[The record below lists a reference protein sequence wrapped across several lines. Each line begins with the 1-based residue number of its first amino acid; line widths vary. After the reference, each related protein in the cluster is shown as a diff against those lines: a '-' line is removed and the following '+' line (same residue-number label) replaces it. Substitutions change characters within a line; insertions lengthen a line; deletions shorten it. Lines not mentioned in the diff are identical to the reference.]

1 MLLGAFCV
9 IALLVTGVLG
19 CIGRS
24 PLDAFAARSAKLVPL
39 TPMEQA
45 QKDLAGVTVT
55 YQFGDQS
62 EVLDSDRILSWLKEQ
77 EDGSVAIDEQQ
88 AKAFVKEL
96 AEKYDTAYTTRTFH
110 TTGGRDIQIAQGDYG
125 WRIDQEAETKHLL
138 ELLAAKQSAVCEPIY
153 AQTAAVHAKNDWGTT
168 YVEISLTD
176 QYLWLY
182 KDGHCI
188 IESYFV
194 SGNPTRGHATP
205 KGIYGLTYKTR
216 DATPHGARPSAAR
229 STGITAPTAA
239 STCRQPTPPRST
251 RTSTRTHRSSST
263 DPPANQTISQH
274 PIPVIYKRPLK
285 HCIAFQRSLCFLLV
299 LFVFQLR
306 QNWIYARIVLAAVSR
321 EIPLVLIIMS

>member
-1 MLLGAFCV
+1 MLLGAFFV
-9 IALLVTGVLG
+9 IALLVMGVLG
-19 CIGRS
+19 CIGGS
-24 PLDAFAARSAKLVPL
+24 PLDAFAARSAKPVPL

-62 EVLDSDRILSWLKEQ
+62 EVLDNDRILSWLKEQ

-138 ELLAAKQSAVCEPIY
+138 ELLAAKQSATCEPIY

-168 YVEISLTD
+168 YVEVSLTD

-188 IESYFV
+188 LESYFV

-216 DATPHGARPSAAR
+216 DATLSGEGYDSKVKYWMPFNRNVGLHDAPWRKTFGGQIYKNNGSHGC
-229 STGITAPTAA
+229 INL
-239 STCRQPTPPRST
+239 
-251 RTSTRTHRSSST
+251 
-263 DPPANQTISQH
+263 PPANAAKIYENVDKNT
-274 PIPVIYKRPLK
+274 PVIVY
-285 HCIAFQRSLCFLLV
+285 
-299 LFVFQLR
+299 
-306 QNWIYARIVLAAVSR
+306 
-321 EIPLVLIIMS
+321 

>member
-9 IALLVTGVLG
+9 IALLVTGMLG
-19 CIGRS
+19 GIGRF
-24 PLDAFAARSAKLVPL
+24 PLDAFAARSAKPVPL

-62 EVLDSDRILSWLKEQ
+62 EVLDSDRILSWLQEK

-168 YVEISLTD
+168 YVEVSLTD

-188 IESYFV
+188 LESYFV

-216 DATPHGARPSAAR
+216 DATLSGEGYDSKVKYWMPFNRNVGLHDAPWRKTFGGQIYKNNGSHGC
-229 STGITAPTAA
+229 INL
-239 STCRQPTPPRST
+239 
-251 RTSTRTHRSSST
+251 
-263 DPPANQTISQH
+263 PPANAAKIYENVDKNT
-274 PIPVIYKRPLK
+274 PVIVY
-285 HCIAFQRSLCFLLV
+285 
-299 LFVFQLR
+299 
-306 QNWIYARIVLAAVSR
+306 
-321 EIPLVLIIMS
+321 

>member
-9 IALLVTGVLG
+9 IALLVTGMLG
-19 CIGRS
+19 GIGRS
-24 PLDAFAARSAKLVPL
+24 PLDAFAARSAKPVPL

-138 ELLAAKQSAVCEPIY
+138 ELLAAKQSATCEPIY

-168 YVEISLTD
+168 YVEVSLTD

-188 IESYFV
+188 LESYFV

-216 DATPHGARPSAAR
+216 DATLSGEGYDSKVKYWMPFNRNVGLHDAPWRKTFGGQIYKNNGSHGC
-229 STGITAPTAA
+229 INL
-239 STCRQPTPPRST
+239 
-251 RTSTRTHRSSST
+251 
-263 DPPANQTISQH
+263 PPANAAKIYENVDKNT
-274 PIPVIYKRPLK
+274 PVIVY
-285 HCIAFQRSLCFLLV
+285 
-299 LFVFQLR
+299 
-306 QNWIYARIVLAAVSR
+306 
-321 EIPLVLIIMS
+321 

>member
-1 MLLGAFCV
+1 MLLGAFFV

-19 CIGRS
+19 CIGGS
-24 PLDAFAARSAKLVPL
+24 PLDAFAARSAKPVPL

-62 EVLDSDRILSWLKEQ
+62 EVLDNDRILSWLKEQ

-138 ELLAAKQSAVCEPIY
+138 ELLAAKQSATCEPIY

-168 YVEISLTD
+168 YVEVSLTD

-188 IESYFV
+188 LESYFV

-216 DATPHGARPSAAR
+216 DATLSGEGYDSKVKYWMPFNRNVGLHDAPWRKTFGGQIYRNNGSHGC
-229 STGITAPTAA
+229 INL
-239 STCRQPTPPRST
+239 
-251 RTSTRTHRSSST
+251 
-263 DPPANQTISQH
+263 PPANAAKIYENVDKNT
-274 PIPVIYKRPLK
+274 PVIVY
-285 HCIAFQRSLCFLLV
+285 
-299 LFVFQLR
+299 
-306 QNWIYARIVLAAVSR
+306 
-321 EIPLVLIIMS
+321 

>member
-1 MLLGAFCV
+1 MLLGAFFV

-19 CIGRS
+19 CIGGS
-24 PLDAFAARSAKLVPL
+24 PLDAFAARSAKPVPL

-96 AEKYDTAYTTRTFH
+96 AEKYDTAYTHRTFH
-110 TTGGRDIQIAQGDYG
+110 TTGGRDIQITQGDYG

-168 YVEISLTD
+168 YVEVSLTD

-188 IESYFV
+188 LESYFV

-216 DATPHGARPSAAR
+216 DATLSGEGYDSKVKYWMPFNRNVGLHDAPWRKTFGGQIYKNNGSHGC
-229 STGITAPTAA
+229 INL
-239 STCRQPTPPRST
+239 
-251 RTSTRTHRSSST
+251 
-263 DPPANQTISQH
+263 PPANAAKIYENVDKNT
-274 PIPVIYKRPLK
+274 PVIVY
-285 HCIAFQRSLCFLLV
+285 
-299 LFVFQLR
+299 
-306 QNWIYARIVLAAVSR
+306 
-321 EIPLVLIIMS
+321 

>member
-1 MLLGAFCV
+1 MLLGAFFV

-19 CIGRS
+19 CIGGS
-24 PLDAFAARSAKLVPL
+24 PLDAFAARSAKPVPL

-62 EVLDSDRILSWLKEQ
+62 EVLDNDRILSWLKEQ

-96 AEKYDTAYTTRTFH
+96 AEKYDTAYTHRTFH
-110 TTGGRDIQIAQGDYG
+110 TTGGRDIQITQGDYG

-168 YVEISLTD
+168 HVEVSLTD

-188 IESYFV
+188 LESYFV

-216 DATPHGARPSAAR
+216 DATLSGEGYDSKVKYWMPFNRNVGLHDAPWRKTFGGQIYKNNGSHGC
-229 STGITAPTAA
+229 INL
-239 STCRQPTPPRST
+239 
-251 RTSTRTHRSSST
+251 
-263 DPPANQTISQH
+263 PPANAAKIYENVDKNT
-274 PIPVIYKRPLK
+274 PVIVY
-285 HCIAFQRSLCFLLV
+285 
-299 LFVFQLR
+299 
-306 QNWIYARIVLAAVSR
+306 
-321 EIPLVLIIMS
+321 

>member
-1 MLLGAFCV
+1 MLLGAFFV

-19 CIGRS
+19 CIGGS
-24 PLDAFAARSAKLVPL
+24 PLDAFAARSAKPVPL

-45 QKDLAGVTVT
+45 QKDLAGVTIT

-62 EVLDSDRILSWLKEQ
+62 EVLDNDRILSWLKEQ
-77 EDGSVAIDEQQ
+77 EDGNVAIDEQQ

-138 ELLAAKQSAVCEPIY
+138 ELLAAKQSATCEPIY

-168 YVEISLTD
+168 YVEVSLTD

-188 IESYFV
+188 LESYFV

-216 DATPHGARPSAAR
+216 DATLSGEGYDSKVKYWMPFNRNVGLHDAPWRKTFGGQIHRNNGSHGC
-229 STGITAPTAA
+229 INL
-239 STCRQPTPPRST
+239 
-251 RTSTRTHRSSST
+251 
-263 DPPANQTISQH
+263 PPANAAKIYENVDKNT
-274 PIPVIYKRPLK
+274 PVIVY
-285 HCIAFQRSLCFLLV
+285 
-299 LFVFQLR
+299 
-306 QNWIYARIVLAAVSR
+306 
-321 EIPLVLIIMS
+321 

>member
-9 IALLVTGVLG
+9 IALLVTGVLE
-19 CIGRS
+19 CIGGS
-24 PLDAFAARSAKLVPL
+24 PLDAFAARSAKPVPL

-62 EVLDSDRILSWLKEQ
+62 EVLDNDRILSWLKEQ

-138 ELLAAKQSAVCEPIY
+138 ELLAAKQSATCEPIY

-168 YVEISLTD
+168 YVEVSLTD

-188 IESYFV
+188 LESYFV

-216 DATPHGARPSAAR
+216 DATLSGEGYDSKVKYWMPFNRNVGLHDAPWRKTFGGQIYKNNGSHGC
-229 STGITAPTAA
+229 INL
-239 STCRQPTPPRST
+239 
-251 RTSTRTHRSSST
+251 
-263 DPPANQTISQH
+263 PPANAAKIYENVDKNT
-274 PIPVIYKRPLK
+274 PVIVY
-285 HCIAFQRSLCFLLV
+285 
-299 LFVFQLR
+299 
-306 QNWIYARIVLAAVSR
+306 
-321 EIPLVLIIMS
+321 

>member
-1 MLLGAFCV
+1 MLLGAFFV

-19 CIGRS
+19 CIGGS
-24 PLDAFAARSAKLVPL
+24 PLDAFAARSAKPVPL

-62 EVLDSDRILSWLKEQ
+62 EVLDSDRILSWLQEK

-110 TTGGRDIQIAQGDYG
+110 TKGGRDIQIAQGDYG

-168 YVEISLTD
+168 YVEVSLTD

-188 IESYFV
+188 LESYFV

-216 DATPHGARPSAAR
+216 DATLSGEGYDSKVKYWMPFNRNVGLHDAPWRKTFGGQIYRNNGSHGC
-229 STGITAPTAA
+229 INL
-239 STCRQPTPPRST
+239 
-251 RTSTRTHRSSST
+251 
-263 DPPANQTISQH
+263 PPANAAKIYENVDKNT
-274 PIPVIYKRPLK
+274 PVIVY
-285 HCIAFQRSLCFLLV
+285 
-299 LFVFQLR
+299 
-306 QNWIYARIVLAAVSR
+306 
-321 EIPLVLIIMS
+321 

>member
-1 MLLGAFCV
+1 MLLGAFFV

-19 CIGRS
+19 CIGGS
-24 PLDAFAARSAKLVPL
+24 PLDAFAARSAKPVPL

-62 EVLDSDRILSWLKEQ
+62 EVLDNDRILSWLKEQ

-168 YVEISLTD
+168 YVEVSLTD

-188 IESYFV
+188 LESYFV

-216 DATPHGARPSAAR
+216 DATLSGEGYDSKVKYWMPFNRNVGLHDAPWRKTFGGQIYRNNGSHGCINLPPTNAAKIYENVDQN
-229 STGITAPTAA
+229 T
-239 STCRQPTPPRST
+239 
-251 RTSTRTHRSSST
+251 
-263 DPPANQTISQH
+263 
-274 PIPVIYKRPLK
+274 PVIVY
-285 HCIAFQRSLCFLLV
+285 
-299 LFVFQLR
+299 
-306 QNWIYARIVLAAVSR
+306 
-321 EIPLVLIIMS
+321 

>member
-24 PLDAFAARSAKLVPL
+24 PLDAFAARSAKPVPL

-110 TTGGRDIQIAQGDYG
+110 TTGGRDIQIVQGDYG
-125 WRIDQEAETKHLL
+125 WRIDQEAERSTSWSCSPPNRVRSVSRSTHRRPR
-138 ELLAAKQSAVCEPIY
+138 STPR
-153 AQTAAVHAKNDWGTT
+153 TT
-168 YVEISLTD
+168 
-176 QYLWLY
+176 
-182 KDGHCI
+182 
-188 IESYFV
+188 
-194 SGNPTRGHATP
+194 
-205 KGIYGLTYKTR
+205 
-216 DATPHGARPSAAR
+216 GARPMSKSA
-229 STGITAPTAA
+229 
-239 STCRQPTPPRST
+239 
-251 RTSTRTHRSSST
+251 
-263 DPPANQTISQH
+263 
-274 PIPVIYKRPLK
+274 
-285 HCIAFQRSLCFLLV
+285 
-299 LFVFQLR
+299 
-306 QNWIYARIVLAAVSR
+306 
-321 EIPLVLIIMS
+321 

>member
-1 MLLGAFCV
+1 MLLGAFFV

-19 CIGRS
+19 CIGSS
-24 PLDAFAARSAKLVPL
+24 PLDAFAARSAKPVPL

-45 QKDLAGVTVT
+45 QKDLAGVTIT

-62 EVLDSDRILSWLKEQ
+62 EVLDNDRILSWLKEQ

-168 YVEISLTD
+168 YVEVSLTD

-188 IESYFV
+188 LESYFV

-216 DATPHGARPSAAR
+216 DATLSGEGYDSKVKYWMPFNRNVGLHDAPWRKTFGGQIYRNNGSHGC
-229 STGITAPTAA
+229 INL
-239 STCRQPTPPRST
+239 
-251 RTSTRTHRSSST
+251 
-263 DPPANQTISQH
+263 PPANAAKIYENVDKNT
-274 PIPVIYKRPLK
+274 PVIVY
-285 HCIAFQRSLCFLLV
+285 
-299 LFVFQLR
+299 
-306 QNWIYARIVLAAVSR
+306 
-321 EIPLVLIIMS
+321 

>member
-9 IALLVTGVLG
+9 IALLVTGMLG
-19 CIGRS
+19 GIGRF
-24 PLDAFAARSAKLVPL
+24 PLDAFAARSAKPVPL

-62 EVLDSDRILSWLKEQ
+62 EVLDSARILSWLQEK

-168 YVEISLTD
+168 YVEVSLTD

-188 IESYFV
+188 LESYFV

-216 DATPHGARPSAAR
+216 DATLSGEGYDSKVKYWMPFNRNVGLHDAPWRKTFGGQIYRNNGSHGC
-229 STGITAPTAA
+229 INL
-239 STCRQPTPPRST
+239 
-251 RTSTRTHRSSST
+251 
-263 DPPANQTISQH
+263 PPANAAKIYENVDKNT
-274 PIPVIYKRPLK
+274 PVIVY
-285 HCIAFQRSLCFLLV
+285 
-299 LFVFQLR
+299 
-306 QNWIYARIVLAAVSR
+306 
-321 EIPLVLIIMS
+321 

>member
-1 MLLGAFCV
+1 MLLSAFCV

-19 CIGRS
+19 CIGGS
-24 PLDAFAARSAKLVPL
+24 PLDAFAARSAKPVPL

-62 EVLDSDRILSWLKEQ
+62 EVLDNDHILSWLKEQ

-138 ELLAAKQSAVCEPIY
+138 ELLAAKQSATCEPIY

-168 YVEISLTD
+168 YVEVSLTD

-188 IESYFV
+188 LESYFV

-216 DATPHGARPSAAR
+216 DATLSGEGYDSKVKYWMPFNRNVGLHDAPWRKTFGGQIYKNNGSHGC
-229 STGITAPTAA
+229 INL
-239 STCRQPTPPRST
+239 
-251 RTSTRTHRSSST
+251 
-263 DPPANQTISQH
+263 PPANAAKIYENVDKNT
-274 PIPVIYKRPLK
+274 PVIVY
-285 HCIAFQRSLCFLLV
+285 
-299 LFVFQLR
+299 
-306 QNWIYARIVLAAVSR
+306 
-321 EIPLVLIIMS
+321 

>member
-1 MLLGAFCV
+1 MLLGAFFV

-19 CIGRS
+19 CIGGS
-24 PLDAFAARSAKLVPL
+24 PLDAFAARSAKPVPL

-62 EVLDSDRILSWLKEQ
+62 EVLDNDRILSWLQEK

-138 ELLAAKQSAVCEPIY
+138 ELLAAKQSATCEPIY

-168 YVEISLTD
+168 YVEVSLTD

-188 IESYFV
+188 LESYFV

-216 DATPHGARPSAAR
+216 DATLSGEGYDSKVKYWMPFNRNVGLHDAPWRKTFGGQIYKNNGSHGC
-229 STGITAPTAA
+229 INL
-239 STCRQPTPPRST
+239 
-251 RTSTRTHRSSST
+251 
-263 DPPANQTISQH
+263 PPANAAKIYENVDKNT
-274 PIPVIYKRPLK
+274 PVIVY
-285 HCIAFQRSLCFLLV
+285 
-299 LFVFQLR
+299 
-306 QNWIYARIVLAAVSR
+306 
-321 EIPLVLIIMS
+321 

>member
-1 MLLGAFCV
+1 MLLGAFWV
-9 IALLVTGVLG
+9 IALLGTGVLG
-19 CIGRS
+19 CIGGS
-24 PLDAFAARSAKLVPL
+24 PLDAFAARSAKPVPL

-62 EVLDSDRILSWLKEQ
+62 EVLDNDRILSWLQEK

-125 WRIDQEAETKHLL
+125 WRIDKEAETKHLL
-138 ELLAAKQSAVCEPIY
+138 ELLATKQSAVCEPIY

-168 YVEISLTD
+168 YVEVSLTD

-188 IESYFV
+188 LESYFV

-216 DATPHGARPSAAR
+216 DATLSGEGYDSKVKYWMPFNRNVGLHDAPWRKTFGGQIYRNNGSHGC
-229 STGITAPTAA
+229 INL
-239 STCRQPTPPRST
+239 
-251 RTSTRTHRSSST
+251 
-263 DPPANQTISQH
+263 PPANAAKIYENVDKNT
-274 PIPVIYKRPLK
+274 PVIVY
-285 HCIAFQRSLCFLLV
+285 
-299 LFVFQLR
+299 
-306 QNWIYARIVLAAVSR
+306 
-321 EIPLVLIIMS
+321 

>member
-1 MLLGAFCV
+1 MLLGAFFV

-19 CIGRS
+19 CIGGS
-24 PLDAFAARSAKLVPL
+24 PLDAFAARSAKPVPL

-45 QKDLAGVTVT
+45 QKDLAGVTIT

-62 EVLDSDRILSWLKEQ
+62 EVLDNDRILSWLKEQ

-138 ELLAAKQSAVCEPIY
+138 ELLAAKQSATCEPIY
-153 AQTAAVHAKNDWGTT
+153 AQTAAVHSKNDWGTT
-168 YVEISLTD
+168 YVEVSLTD

-188 IESYFV
+188 LESYFV

-216 DATPHGARPSAAR
+216 DATLSGEGYDSKVKYWMPFNRNVGLHDAPWRKTFGGQIYKNNGSHGC
-229 STGITAPTAA
+229 INL
-239 STCRQPTPPRST
+239 
-251 RTSTRTHRSSST
+251 
-263 DPPANQTISQH
+263 PPANAAKIYENVDKNT
-274 PIPVIYKRPLK
+274 PVIVY
-285 HCIAFQRSLCFLLV
+285 
-299 LFVFQLR
+299 
-306 QNWIYARIVLAAVSR
+306 
-321 EIPLVLIIMS
+321 

>member
-9 IALLVTGVLG
+9 IALLVTGMLG
-19 CIGRS
+19 GIGRS
-24 PLDAFAARSAKLVPL
+24 PLDAFAARSAKPVPL

-62 EVLDSDRILSWLKEQ
+62 EVLDNDRILSWLQEK

-138 ELLAAKQSAVCEPIY
+138 ELLAAKQSATCEPIY

-168 YVEISLTD
+168 YVEVSLTD

-188 IESYFV
+188 LESYFV

-216 DATPHGARPSAAR
+216 DATLSGEGYDSKVKYWMPFNRNVGLHDAPWRKTFGGQIYKNNGSHGC
-229 STGITAPTAA
+229 INL
-239 STCRQPTPPRST
+239 
-251 RTSTRTHRSSST
+251 
-263 DPPANQTISQH
+263 PPANAAKIYENVDKNT
-274 PIPVIYKRPLK
+274 PVIVY
-285 HCIAFQRSLCFLLV
+285 
-299 LFVFQLR
+299 
-306 QNWIYARIVLAAVSR
+306 
-321 EIPLVLIIMS
+321 

>member
-1 MLLGAFCV
+1 MLLGAFFV

-19 CIGRS
+19 CIGGS
-24 PLDAFAARSAKLVPL
+24 PLDAFAARSAKPVPL

-55 YQFGDQS
+55 YQFGNQS
-62 EVLDSDRILSWLKEQ
+62 EVLDNDRILSWLQEK

-138 ELLAAKQSAVCEPIY
+138 ELLAAKQSATCEPIY

-168 YVEISLTD
+168 YVEVSLTD

-188 IESYFV
+188 LESYFV

-216 DATPHGARPSAAR
+216 DATLSGEGYDSKVKYWMPFNRNVGLHDAPWRKTFGGQIYRNNGSHGC
-229 STGITAPTAA
+229 INL
-239 STCRQPTPPRST
+239 
-251 RTSTRTHRSSST
+251 
-263 DPPANQTISQH
+263 PPANAAKIYENVDKNT
-274 PIPVIYKRPLK
+274 PVIVY
-285 HCIAFQRSLCFLLV
+285 
-299 LFVFQLR
+299 
-306 QNWIYARIVLAAVSR
+306 
-321 EIPLVLIIMS
+321 

>member
-1 MLLGAFCV
+1 MLLGAFFV

-19 CIGRS
+19 CIGGS
-24 PLDAFAARSAKLVPL
+24 PLDAFAARSAKPVPL

-45 QKDLAGVTVT
+45 QKDLAGVTIT

-62 EVLDSDRILSWLKEQ
+62 EVLDNDRILSWLKEQ

-110 TTGGRDIQIAQGDYG
+110 TTGGRDIQITQGDYG

-138 ELLAAKQSAVCEPIY
+138 ELLAAKQSATCEPIY

-168 YVEISLTD
+168 YVEVSLTD

-188 IESYFV
+188 LESYFV

-216 DATPHGARPSAAR
+216 DATLSGEGYDSKVKYWMPFNRNVGLHDAPWRKTFGGQIYKNNGSHGC
-229 STGITAPTAA
+229 INL
-239 STCRQPTPPRST
+239 
-251 RTSTRTHRSSST
+251 
-263 DPPANQTISQH
+263 PPANAAKIYENVDKNT
-274 PIPVIYKRPLK
+274 PVIVY
-285 HCIAFQRSLCFLLV
+285 
-299 LFVFQLR
+299 
-306 QNWIYARIVLAAVSR
+306 
-321 EIPLVLIIMS
+321 

>member
-24 PLDAFAARSAKLVPL
+24 PLDAFAARSAKPVPL

-62 EVLDSDRILSWLKEQ
+62 EVLDSDRILSWLQEK

-88 AKAFVKEL
+88 AKAFVKAL

-138 ELLAAKQSAVCEPIY
+138 ELLAAKQSAV
-153 AQTAAVHAKNDWGTT
+153 
-168 YVEISLTD
+168 
-176 QYLWLY
+176 
-182 KDGHCI
+182 
-188 IESYFV
+188 
-194 SGNPTRGHATP
+194 
-205 KGIYGLTYKTR
+205 
-216 DATPHGARPSAAR
+216 
-229 STGITAPTAA
+229 
-239 STCRQPTPPRST
+239 
-251 RTSTRTHRSSST
+251 
-263 DPPANQTISQH
+263 
-274 PIPVIYKRPLK
+274 
-285 HCIAFQRSLCFLLV
+285 
-299 LFVFQLR
+299 
-306 QNWIYARIVLAAVSR
+306 
-321 EIPLVLIIMS
+321 

>member
-9 IALLVTGVLG
+9 IALLVTGVLE

-24 PLDAFAARSAKLVPL
+24 PLDAFAARSAKPVPL

-125 WRIDQEAETKHLL
+125 WRIDQKAETKHLL
-138 ELLAAKQSAVCEPIY
+138 ELLAAKQSATCEPIY

-168 YVEISLTD
+168 YVEVSLTD

-188 IESYFV
+188 LESYFV

-216 DATPHGARPSAAR
+216 DATLSGEGYDSKVKYWMPFNRNVGLHDAPWRKTFGGQIYRNNGSHGC
-229 STGITAPTAA
+229 INL
-239 STCRQPTPPRST
+239 
-251 RTSTRTHRSSST
+251 
-263 DPPANQTISQH
+263 PPANAAKIYENVDKNT
-274 PIPVIYKRPLK
+274 PVIVY
-285 HCIAFQRSLCFLLV
+285 
-299 LFVFQLR
+299 
-306 QNWIYARIVLAAVSR
+306 
-321 EIPLVLIIMS
+321 

>member
-1 MLLGAFCV
+1 MLLGAFFV

-19 CIGRS
+19 CIGGS
-24 PLDAFAARSAKLVPL
+24 PLDAFAARSAKPVPL

-45 QKDLAGVTVT
+45 QKDLAGVTIT

-62 EVLDSDRILSWLKEQ
+62 EVLDNDRILSWLKEQ

-88 AKAFVKEL
+88 ANAFVKEL

-138 ELLAAKQSAVCEPIY
+138 ELLAAKQSATCEPIY

-168 YVEISLTD
+168 YVEVSLTD

-188 IESYFV
+188 LESYFV

-216 DATPHGARPSAAR
+216 DATLSGEGYDSKVKYWMPFNRNVGLHDAPWRKTFGGQIYKNNGSHGC
-229 STGITAPTAA
+229 INL
-239 STCRQPTPPRST
+239 
-251 RTSTRTHRSSST
+251 
-263 DPPANQTISQH
+263 PPANAAKIYENVDKNT
-274 PIPVIYKRPLK
+274 PVIVY
-285 HCIAFQRSLCFLLV
+285 
-299 LFVFQLR
+299 
-306 QNWIYARIVLAAVSR
+306 
-321 EIPLVLIIMS
+321 

>member
-1 MLLGAFCV
+1 MLLGAFFV

-19 CIGRS
+19 CIGGS
-24 PLDAFAARSAKLVPL
+24 PLDAFAARSAKPVPL

-62 EVLDSDRILSWLKEQ
+62 EVLDNDRILSWLKEQ

-168 YVEISLTD
+168 YVEVSLTD

-188 IESYFV
+188 LESYFV

-216 DATPHGARPSAAR
+216 DATLSGEGYDSKVKYWMPFNRNVGLHDAPWRKTFGGQIYKNNGSHGC
-229 STGITAPTAA
+229 INL
-239 STCRQPTPPRST
+239 
-251 RTSTRTHRSSST
+251 
-263 DPPANQTISQH
+263 PPANAAKIYENVDKNT
-274 PIPVIYKRPLK
+274 PVIVY
-285 HCIAFQRSLCFLLV
+285 
-299 LFVFQLR
+299 
-306 QNWIYARIVLAAVSR
+306 
-321 EIPLVLIIMS
+321 

>member
-1 MLLGAFCV
+1 
-9 IALLVTGVLG
+9 
-19 CIGRS
+19 
-24 PLDAFAARSAKLVPL
+24 
-39 TPMEQA
+39 MEQA

-88 AKAFVKEL
+88 AKAFVKAL

-138 ELLAAKQSAVCEPIY
+138 ELLAAKQSATCEPIY

-168 YVEISLTD
+168 YVEVSLTD

-188 IESYFV
+188 LESYFV

-216 DATPHGARPSAAR
+216 DATLSGEGYDSKVKYWMPFNRNVGLHDAPWRKTFGGQIYKNNGSHGC
-229 STGITAPTAA
+229 INL
-239 STCRQPTPPRST
+239 
-251 RTSTRTHRSSST
+251 
-263 DPPANQTISQH
+263 PPANAAKIYENVDKNT
-274 PIPVIYKRPLK
+274 PVIVYWDTGLSKTSIKKRET
-285 HCIAFQRSLCFLLV
+285 R
-299 LFVFQLR
+299 
-306 QNWIYARIVLAAVSR
+306 
-321 EIPLVLIIMS
+321 

>member
-1 MLLGAFCV
+1 MLLGAFFV

-19 CIGRS
+19 CIGGS
-24 PLDAFAARSAKLVPL
+24 PLDAFAARSAKPVPL

-45 QKDLAGVTVT
+45 QKDLAGVTIT

-62 EVLDSDRILSWLKEQ
+62 EVLDNDRILSWLKEQ

-96 AEKYDTAYTTRTFH
+96 AEKYDTAYTHRTFH
-110 TTGGRDIQIAQGDYG
+110 TTAGRDIQITQGDYG

-153 AQTAAVHAKNDWGTT
+153 AQTAAVHAQNDWGTT
-168 YVEISLTD
+168 YVEVSLTD

-182 KDGHCI
+182 KDGKCI
-188 IESYFV
+188 LESYFV

-216 DATPHGARPSAAR
+216 DATLSGEGYDSKVKYWMPFNRNVGLHDAPWRKTFGGQIYKSNGSHGC
-229 STGITAPTAA
+229 INL
-239 STCRQPTPPRST
+239 
-251 RTSTRTHRSSST
+251 
-263 DPPANQTISQH
+263 PPANAAKIYENVDKNT
-274 PIPVIYKRPLK
+274 PVIVY
-285 HCIAFQRSLCFLLV
+285 
-299 LFVFQLR
+299 
-306 QNWIYARIVLAAVSR
+306 
-321 EIPLVLIIMS
+321 